1 MNESGLAQ
9 QLLNLI
15 GGKQNIN
22 QVWHCATRLRFT
34 LKDRAKVPK
43 DKIEALDG
51 VITVVEASG
60 QFQVVIG
67 NNVGDVYHEV
77 VKLEPSLSE
86 GETSGDRKSVV

>member
-1 MNESGLAQ
+1 MGETALAK
-9 QLLNLI
+9 QLLKLV

-34 LKDRAKVPK
+34 LKDQDKVPK
-43 DKIEALDG
+43 EKVEALDG

-67 NNVGDVYHEV
+67 NNVSDVYQEV
-77 VKLEPSLSE
+77 VKLEPSLRDGTE
-86 GETSGDRKSVV
+86 